1 MRAGKDGGSDQE
13 YVYDKPFFNEVLMK
27 YKVNIKIN
35 DKKGSTSRQAAA
47 QS

>member
-1 MRAGKDGGSDQE
+1 MTNLFIIFGQA
-13 YVYDKPFFNEVLMK
+13 LMK

-35 DKKGSTSRQAAA
+35 DKKRSTSRQAAA